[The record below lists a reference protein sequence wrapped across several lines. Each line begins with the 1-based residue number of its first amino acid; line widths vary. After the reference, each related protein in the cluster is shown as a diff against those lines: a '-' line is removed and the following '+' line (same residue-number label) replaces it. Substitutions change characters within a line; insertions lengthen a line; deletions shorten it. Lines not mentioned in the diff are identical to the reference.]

1 MNINTNRIRNA
12 LSVGV
17 MHAKQIQPRERS
29 QGAQVVCRID
39 QLH

>member
-17 MHAKQIQPRERS
+17 IQGKQILPRVRS
-29 QGAQVVCRID
+29 QGAQGVCRID